1 MSDRVNQVRTFEIL
15 TATPSRRSPRQWST
29 DEKVRLVAEA
39 FSGEK
44 TVTEVARCY
53 GLDVSQLY
61 SWRRKALATGAVAP
75 LPLPGRTR
83 SETKSVSSPDVKF
96 TRFDAVSSA
105 AVEIVVGD
113 VVVRVGGDVAADR
126 LTTILRAVRQA

>member
-1 MSDRVNQVRTFEIL
+1 MSDSVKQVGTFEIL
-15 TATPSRRSPRQWST
+15 TARPSRRSPRQWSA

-75 LPLPGRTR
+75 LPGRTR
-83 SETKSVSSPDVKF
+83 SETKAVPSPDVKF

-105 AVEIVVGD
+105 VVEIVVGD
-113 VVVRVGGDVAADR
+113 AVVRVVGDVAADR